1 MKGGGSAG
9 EIIVIVIVIFVVVR
23 GGSSGDIF
31 SLFMRHSDSAMAT
44 HMTALLSAS
53 RYLRYHHFMVS

>member
-31 SLFMRHSDSAMAT
+31 SLFIRHSDSAMGT
-44 HMTALLSAS
+44 HMTAFLSAS
-53 RYLRYHHFMVS
+53 RYLR